1 MASYHRSLSPELA
14 RLQTFT
20 ELEEFVRGDR
30 AAMNFEQ
37 FEEELGRRINR
48 LQAELTAAEL
58 ARHDVGAP
66 SVVIGEQVFRRCLEK
81 EPKRYL
87 TASGPVVV
95 ERNLYRPAGGGKAV
109 CPLELRVGIIGDCTS
124 NPA

>member
-95 ERNLYRPAGGGKAV
+95 ERTPLISRRPINPGAHCA
-109 CPLELRVGIIGDCTS
+109 RVGMSCR
-124 NPA
+124 AR

>member
-1 MASYHRSLSPELA
+1 MTGERPMTSYHRWSGPELA
-14 RLQTFT
+14 KLQTFT

-30 AAMNFEQ
+30 MGMNFEQ

-58 ARHDVGAP
+58 ARYDVGAAA
-66 SVVIGEQVFRRCLEK
+66 VVIGEQTYRRCLEK

-95 ERNLYRPAGGGKAV
+95 ERNLYRPSGGGKTV
-109 CPLELRVGIIGDCTS
+109 CPLD
-124 NPA
+124 